1 MLPSWWSKQPMHKS
15 ILGVDIRYEHDVVLA
30 RQRARQ
36 IAALAG
42 FDLQDQTRIS
52 TSTSE
57 LARNV
62 YQYAGRGRVEFSL
75 EDTDKGSSLVIR
87 ITDHGPGIRNLESIL
102 RGCYIS
108 TTGMGLGIVGAK
120 RLMD

>member
-1 MLPSWWSKQPMHKS
+1 MHKS
-15 ILGVDIRYEHDVVLA
+15 ILTIDIRYEHDVVLA

-36 IAALAG
+36 IAGLVG

-62 YQYAGRGRVEFSL
+62 FQYVGSGRVEFGIDDGATGWLLSI
-75 EDTDKGSSLVIR
+75 TVSDKGGGVFALRPDAHRVHVI
-87 ITDHGPGIRNLESIL
+87 IRDVPSGAIGSVFIPVAGL
-102 RGCYIS
+102 R
-108 TTGMGLGIVGAK
+108 
-120 RLMD
+120 